1 MDAEAV
7 IAGLDWTDIEA
18 RLDQDGYA
26 VLPRLL
32 TPAQVRELAGRP
44 KAPSPLIADLCAS
57 LYRRLAPVASR
68 WAEALGS
75 ARRYPDMLDVQ
86 PDLTVLRE
94 GDYRALHQR
103 AGAEAVFAFQ
113 LTALLSE
120 PGREFAGGEF
130 VMVEQRPR
138 MQSRPMV
145 VPLDKS
151 DVAIIA
157 TAHRPHKGSK
167 GYYRVTLKHAVS
179 RVRSGERLALE
190 LVFH

>member
-1 MDAEAV
+1 MRQRSNLV
-7 IAGLDWTDIEA
+7 
-18 RLDQDGYA
+18 
-26 VLPRLL
+26 VLCEGEH
-32 TPAQVRELAGRP
+32 Q
-44 KAPSPLIADLCAS
+44 
-57 LYRRLAPVASR
+57 
-68 WAEALGS
+68 ALRHS
-75 ARRYPDMLDVQ
+75 
-86 PDLTVLRE
+86 
-94 GDYRALHQR
+94 
-103 AGAEAVFAFQ
+103 AGADPVVAFQ